1 MSGVLRS
8 EELRRMTR
16 DRTLLYAGSLD
27 VPAEIGLDLALEG
40 LSRSGS
46 SSPKEAMESLW
57 DVLEERKESIGTEK
71 SIPRA
76 SVPPL
81 NRAVMVSEEMDLVPW
96 KTAIVRALRSWWD
109 DLFGL
114 RR

>member
-1 MSGVLRS
+1 
-8 EELRRMTR
+8 MTR

-96 KTAIVRALRSWWD
+96 KTAIVRAFRSWRD